1 MLEPSMA
8 RKTADGRLQ
17 SLRDHLRETG
27 LLAEGFETHYS
38 DTARLVGEVHDLG
51 KASQGFQRYLLL
63 GEGKRGKIP
72 HAKQGAFRI
81 SELNT
86 GDGCFGELTQDMTEA
101 IVASHHGDLPDFL
114 DVEGRHS
121 FADEIS
127 DECKENPKY
136 SWSEIKG
143 NLPELQIP
151 VQEDFERSERD
162 SRELVKSIS
171 DYASGLSFDFALGL
185 YVKYMYSR
193 LVDADRFDAMCF
205 EKGTKPIDDR
215 VSWDV
220 YIDHFEKYIM
230 RFTSRSSIDDMR
242 ARISEECLKA
252 SGKPTGIYKFSV
264 PTGGGKTLASLRF
277 ALHHAKSTGK
287 QHIIY
292 VSPYLT
298 ITEQTTATFRE
309 ALGISVNSD
318 SLLEHYSSVSISD
331 DDDQRENRRLAA
343 QRWANPFVV
352 TTMVQFLESAMASRG
367 TKLRKFHNMANSVI
381 VFDEVQSLPLNMV
394 NLFNEVVSFL
404 SRVLGSTI
412 VLCTATQPLID
423 TTKRKNLAL
432 GEEPDLITVP
442 EEDFARSKRTE
453 IIISNEDKTVDQFAD
468 EVYKRAEG
476 CGNCLAIV
484 NLRSQARAIFQHLQ
498 ELNSDEKFELVHLST
513 SMCGAH
519 RKDQIACTR
528 KLLEAGKPVICV
540 STQLIEAGVD
550 ISFKCVLRAMAGLD
564 SILQA
569 AGRCNR
575 SGESQNP
582 QPVYVFP
589 IRDERGLDHLP
600 DIKDGKR
607 ITQELV
613 YDYPTE
619 DPQSEFMIHEFYKR
633 YFAKKDRG
641 SYMDYLLPDEGK
653 GTTLYDL
660 LSKNEAGRGSYRNR
674 TGDEYGRAFAQAFR
688 TAGSKF
694 KVIDQQAKNVVVEYG
709 QASYYLAQLQD
720 DDFQVKLD
728 ALRHLQ
734 EYTVSLFPYEY
745 DELTHQKAVSQ
756 VDEDFDV
763 FLLNSDF
770 YSADYGVVLK
780 PQGLPLE
787 FLSI

>member
-1 MLEPSMA
+1 MHKPLMA

-17 SLRDHLRETG
+17 TLHDHLHETG
-27 LLAEGFETHYS
+27 LLAEGFETWYS
-38 DTARLVGEVHDLG
+38 DTARLVGEIHDLG
-51 KASQGFQRYLLL
+51 KASQSFQRYLLL
-63 GEGKRGKIP
+63 GEGKRGEIP
-72 HAKQGAFRI
+72 HAKQGAFEI
-81 SELNT
+81 SELNA

-114 DVEGRHS
+114 DAEGQYS
-121 FADEIS
+121 FTDEIS

-136 SWSEIKG
+136 SWAEIKK
-143 NLPELQIP
+143 NLSELQIP
-151 VQEDFERSERD
+151 VQRDFERSERD
-162 SRELVKSIS
+162 GQELVKSIS
-171 DYASGLSFDFALGL
+171 GYASGSSFDFAMGL

-205 EKGTKPIDDR
+205 EKGIKPINDC

-230 RFTSRSSIDDMR
+230 RFTSRSLINDMR
-242 ARISEECLKA
+242 TRISEECLKA
-252 SGKPTGIYKFSV
+252 SGKPTGIYKLSV

-277 ALHHAKSTGK
+277 ALHHAKNTGK

-381 VFDEVQSLPLNMV
+381 IFDEVQSLPLNMV

-423 TTKRKNLAL
+423 TTRRKNLAL
-432 GEEPDLITVP
+432 SEEPDLIQVS
-442 EEDFARSKRTE
+442 EQDIAQSRRTE
-453 IIISNEDKTVDQFAD
+453 IIVSSEDKTVDQFAD
-468 EVYKRAEG
+468 EVYKRAKEG
-476 CGNCLAIV
+476 GNCLAIV
-484 NLRSQARAIFQHLQ
+484 NLKSEARAVFRRLQ
-498 ELNSDEKFELVHLST
+498 QLNANEKFKLIHLST

-519 RKDQIACTR
+519 RKYQIEYART
-528 KLLEAGKPVICV
+528 LLDSGEPVICV

-550 ISFKCVLRAMAGLD
+550 ISFKRVVRAMAGLD

-575 SGESQNP
+575 SGESPVP
-582 QPVYVFP
+582 QPVYVFS

-613 YDYPTE
+613 YDYPAE
-619 DPQSEFMIHEFYKR
+619 DLQSGFMIHEFYKR
-633 YFAKKDRG
+633 YFAKKDQG
-641 SYMDYLLPDEGK
+641 SYMDYVLPDAGK
-653 GTTLYDL
+653 GTTVYDL

-674 TGDEYGRAFAQAFR
+674 TGNEYGRAFAQAFR

-694 KVIDQQAKNVVVEYG
+694 KVIDQQAKSVVVEYG

-720 DDFQVKLD
+720 DDFKVKLD

-745 DELTHQKAVSQ
+745 DELSRQEALSQ
-756 VDEDFDV
+756 VDEDFDI